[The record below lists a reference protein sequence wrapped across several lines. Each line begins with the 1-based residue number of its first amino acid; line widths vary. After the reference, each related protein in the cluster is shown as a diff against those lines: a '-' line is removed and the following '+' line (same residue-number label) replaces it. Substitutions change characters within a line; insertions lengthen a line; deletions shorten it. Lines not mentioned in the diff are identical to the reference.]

1 MPGLPES
8 VADRRR
14 RTEQSYIDPMSS
26 ASSLLFDFLAFGGL
40 PVDAFLSELR
50 EAERSSGRWASRF
63 SSAAD
68 RFGGMSALV
77 RRDGEWVEFEVLLPG
92 GYKLFERRGNAQ
104 FALRAQIPETIRHV
118 LIGSNIR
125 QLCGHPLLDRDAYII
140 EDLDD
145 TLSGLLVASFPT
157 ETSILA

>member
-1 MPGLPES
+1 M
-8 VADRRR
+8 
-14 RTEQSYIDPMSS
+14 
-26 ASSLLFDFLAFGGL
+26 
-40 PVDAFLSELR
+40 
-50 EAERSSGRWASRF
+50 
-63 SSAAD
+63 
-68 RFGGMSALV
+68 
-77 RRDGEWVEFEVLLPG
+77 LLPG

-104 FALRAQIPETIRHV
+104 FALRAQIPETIRLV